1 MTLSWK
7 PHVVLAFALIG
18 ASAAASSMFLSVDP
32 GMVELTVAPATSA
45 RGKLT
50 VTNKSADAVMCTL
63 SVRNEWAQHT
73 QLPAPEPST
82 WLVLKPFHPFN
93 LAPGSSRKIRYKVTP
108 PAGFSG
114 ETMAMVLFTGPT
126 QKSTGQPYGVR
137 FTKGIPIYMKIRG
150 TERLALK
157 IESLVAN
164 RNNLGEAQ
172 FTFRLKNEGN
182 VHVRPTGS
190 MTITPEGEGAPFA
203 LATDYGTPVFPGGTD
218 SIGARATGMTW
229 KTGTYAARVEFFEN
243 GQSLCDSKFR
253 FAIGADG
260 AVMGPLANQGGS
272 ATP

>member
-7 PHVVLAFALIG
+7 PQVALAFALMG

-45 RGKLT
+45 QGKLT
-50 VTNKSADAVMCTL
+50 VTNKSADTVLCTL

-82 WLVLKPFHPFN
+82 WLVLKPFHPIN

-126 QKSTGQPYGVR
+126 QKTADQPYGVR
-137 FTKGIPIYMKIRG
+137 FTKGIPIYMKVQG

-157 IESLVAN
+157 IESLFAN

-182 VHVRPTGS
+182 VHVRPTGTL
-190 MTITPEGEGAPFA
+190 TITPEGDGAPFP
-203 LATDYGTPVFPGGTD
+203 LVTDYGTPVFPGGTD
-218 SIGARATGMTW
+218 TISARATGVTW
-229 KTGTYAARVEFFEN
+229 NAGTYAAHVEFFES
-243 GQSLCDSKFR
+243 GQSLCGSEFR
-253 FAIGADG
+253 FAIAADG
-260 AVMGPLANQGGS
+260 AVTGPLPNPGGS